1 VLTCAAV
8 QMDGVKRDSARVI
21 NENNQLH
28 VQLIREAEKYDA
40 QQTKHYQKVKSL
52 EGEIAELS
60 FWKHQALNR
69 MDASEKDAASLKGRL
84 QELMKLGAPDWLQAH
99 MMMVLRASHACSP
112 VRSLTTHRWG
122 LPAEARGLLV
132 DDQAKL
138 TMSYP
143 FGASRPTAT
152 AHEGLWLRGCAVRSH
167 ARSWLCVCARYLAAV
182 LARHEQLCALC
193 RCVPAGAHTR
203 H

>member
-1 VLTCAAV
+1 MCAAV

-69 MDASEKDAASLKGRL
+69 MDASEKEVASLKGRL
-84 QELMKLGAPDWLQAH
+84 QELMKLGAPI
-99 MMMVLRASHACSP
+99 
-112 VRSLTTHRWG
+112 
-122 LPAEARGLLV
+122 
-132 DDQAKL
+132 
-138 TMSYP
+138 
-143 FGASRPTAT
+143 
-152 AHEGLWLRGCAVRSH
+152 
-167 ARSWLCVCARYLAAV
+167 RY
-182 LARHEQLCALC
+182 RH
-193 RCVPAGAHTR
+193 T
-203 H
+203 